1 MRFPLAS
8 STKVLHQGGYRV
20 SNKHTPRCFLVRLS
34 SISLLCFGLAD
45 GGSARAPSRSN
56 LFKAQALLISLAG
69 CTQAFVPVILLIGV
83 AITEAPMKYTC
94 KAATKLS
101 LALAVGLAFAIS
113 LSAQQ
118 QEGPQT
124 DAPPPVAPKPAPA
137 PAQAGSGEKV
147 IVPAGTRVGVVVQN
161 GISTR
166 SAKPGDSVYLQ
177 TSFPITIGNRI
188 VIPVGSYLRGELVES
203 KRPGR
208 VKGRGEFRMRLN
220 TLILPTGYTVDLNAA
235 PRSADSGG
243 KETMDSEGKITGGSD
258 KGKDVGTV
266 AETTA
271 TGAGI
276 GAIAGHGKG
285 AGIGAG
291 IGAVAGL
298 AAVLLTRGP
307 EAELP
312 RGSTMDIVLD
322 HDLSLDGSQI
332 QFNNL
337 GQFQPVIQSPVRPQ
351 QPEP

>member
-1 MRFPLAS
+1 MTTRHFPAI
-8 STKVLHQGGYRV
+8 GACAA
-20 SNKHTPRCFLVRLS
+20 CFLIAVS
-34 SISLLCFGLAD
+34 Y
-45 GGSARAPSRSN
+45 
-56 LFKAQALLISLAG
+56 
-69 CTQAFVPVILLIGV
+69 TGV
-83 AITEAPMKYTC
+83 
-94 KAATKLS
+94 
-101 LALAVGLAFAIS
+101 
-113 LSAQQ
+113 LSAQEPQ
-118 QEGPQT
+118 GPQT
-124 DAPPPVAPKPAPA
+124 EAPPPVVPKPAPA
-137 PAQAGSGEKV
+137 RVGSGEKV
-147 IVPAGTRVGVVVQN
+147 IVPSGTRIGVVLQN
-161 GISTR
+161 GITTR

-177 TSFPITIGNRI
+177 TSFPVTIGNRI
-188 VIPVGSYLRGELVES
+188 VIPIGSYLRGELIDA

-220 TLILPTGYTVDLNAA
+220 TPILPTGYTVDLKAA

-243 KETMDSEGKITGGSD
+243 

-276 GAIAGHGKG
+276 GAIADGAKG

-322 HDLSLDGSQI
+322 HDLALDGNQI
-332 QFNNL
+332 QFTNL
-337 GQFQPVIQSPVRPQ
+337 GQFQPTVQSPPR
-351 QPEP
+351 QP

>member
-1 MRFPLAS
+1 MKYTRES
-8 STKVLHQGGYRV
+8 G
-20 SNKHTPRCFLVRLS
+20 VRLTFVLAA
-34 SISLLCFGLAD
+34 SLLC
-45 GGSARAPSRSN
+45 
-56 LFKAQALLISLAG
+56 
-69 CTQAFVPVILLIGV
+69 TM
-83 AITEAPMKYTC
+83 T
-94 KAATKLS
+94 
-101 LALAVGLAFAIS
+101 

-124 DAPPPVAPKPAPA
+124 EAPPPVAPKPAPA
-137 PAQAGSGEKV
+137 PQQAGPAERV
-147 IVPAGTRVGVVVQN
+147 IVPAGTRVGVVLQN

-188 VIPVGSYLRGELVES
+188 VIPVGSYLRGELIDS

-220 TLILPTGYTVDLNAA
+220 TLIFPTGYTVDLNAA

-243 KETMDSEGKITGGSD
+243 KETMDEEGKVTGGSG
-258 KGKDVGTV
+258 KGKDVETV
-266 AETTA
+266 ATTTA

-276 GAIAGHGKG
+276 GAIAGRAKG

-291 IGAVAGL
+291 IGAAAGL

-312 RGSTMDIVLD
+312 RGSTMDVVLERA
-322 HDLSLDGSQI
+322 LTLDSSQI
-332 QFNNL
+332 QFTNL
-337 GQFQPVIQSPVRPQ
+337 GQFQPTVQSPPR
-351 QPEP
+351 QP